1 MIKLETH
8 CHGYGTS
15 GCATTKNDLLIE
27 KYLAAGYGAIIL
39 NNHHSKSCFEQCLK
53 GENYK
58 EKIDDFFRYF
68 EVFKGDCA
76 KVGIKVFLG
85 TEVRVKDPRCSGT
98 EYSVIGLKKKTYY
111 ENPIMFELYQKG
123 LFELAEKDG
132 AFMYQTHPFRQ
143 GVLAGNPKYLHGAE
157 CFNGHYHHINNNDL
171 AKKFCEENN
180 LIKLSGTD
188 FHHEDQPI
196 TAGIYIPED
205 INSEE
210 ELVAYLFENKFTRI
224 EDYRTYQ
231 VALKKYKGI

>member
-15 GCATTKNDLLIE
+15 GCATTKNDYLIN
-27 KYLAAGYGAIIL
+27 KYLQAGYGGIIL
-39 NNHHSKSCFEQCLK
+39 NNHYSKSCYNECLK
-53 GENYK
+53 GNDCK
-58 EKIDDFFRYF
+58 EKVDCFFNYF
-68 EVFKGDCA
+68 DAFKNECA

-85 TEVRVKDPRCSGT
+85 TEVRVRDPRCSGT
-98 EYSVIGLKKKTYY
+98 EYSVIGLKRKTYY
-111 ENPIMFELYQKG
+111 ENPLMFELDQKG

-143 GVLAGNPKYLHGAE
+143 GVLAGDPKYLHGAE
-157 CFNGHYHHINNNDL
+157 SFNGHYHHINNNDL

-196 TAGIYIPED
+196 TAGIFAPNEINTEED
-205 INSEE
+205 
-210 ELVAYLFENKFTRI
+210 LVAYLFENKFTRI
-224 EDYRTYQ
+224 EKEQEYLT
-231 VALKKYKGI
+231 ALKIYKGI